1 MINLPEE
8 VSRSLRGAT
17 QSADSKPQ
25 LKTGP
30 RLRPKPYRKQ
40 ANTVR
45 WFAQAIVLTASALG
59 TRAILPHT
67 AMANTTLPVKEDRLI
82 IARPAGKT
90 TSRRVQ
96 RQSARVD
103 VRRAPSTRAL
113 FQYRRD
119 DTTPNKVT
127 LVQIDAAKQA
137 ATPVSPNI
145 FGNFIEHLGGVVY
158 QALWSQILLNP
169 NLERIEARDILPNAW
184 QKSGAATWQAD
195 GFKSPMYMRLGPD
208 TKKTTSSGF
217 LPDSR
222 LAAPVAR
229 LSVASGGNVESAG
242 QQRKSGSVLQIGWKQ
257 SVSRPATLW
266 QHVSLPA
273 QRVTHYNVTLVARAP
288 MGTGKIRVTLAREQE
303 TEEEKR
309 RRGEEEKAATL
320 STLNSQLSTTF
331 AVTQTNWQAFRCT
344 LVVPKSATPEENLWR
359 FMIAHEDGQAVD
371 VDQVEMLPSDSMDG
385 FDPEVVGR
393 TKVWGVPLLRY
404 PGGNFA
410 SGYNWQDGVGPHA
423 NRPTRRNPAWGGVE
437 PNHVGTNEFM
447 TFARLVGATPQ
458 LTVNAGDGTPQEA
471 AEWVRYCNAP
481 AANDKWGRMR
491 AANGATKPFGV
502 KIWEVGN
509 ELYGGWQI
517 GHAEAQ
523 DNANRF
529 VKFRD
534 AMLQADPTLRL
545 IATGKGDEFTPTGQK
560 RDDAWND
567 ALLQAA
573 AKDGG
578 QAPDWISLHP
588 LVPLPDYAK
597 GATYDEQLESA
608 LAHPTYL
615 DNTLIPDVIG
625 HIEAVEGKHAHT
637 RIAITEWGII
647 VGGREWESGP
657 NHDTLSGAIYN
668 ALALNAM
675 LRNSDW
681 VTLANMTAL
690 LHGGGIKKWE
700 GIVYVDPQ
708 YYTQQMYTLAHPH
721 APIATTTTGPGSD
734 VPARGQ
740 MPAVKDAPDVDVF
753 AARTQ
758 NHRKLV
764 VFAVNRHR
772 SEARALRLQVDH
784 FQTQGVSATLL
795 TADNP
800 QARNTL
806 ASPNAVE
813 PRPMEVPAWPTE
825 PGTDWQI
832 SIPPHSLVVLTLEG
846 KG

>member
-1 MINLPEE
+1 MLKSPEE
-8 VSRSLRGAT
+8 VFRSLRSPA
-17 QSADSKPQ
+17 QSADSKQQTKPP
-25 LKTGP
+25 LE
-30 RLRPKPYRKQ
+30 LRRKHYRKQ
-40 ANTVR
+40 ANPVRRFALTVL
-45 WFAQAIVLTASALG
+45 LTASALV
-59 TRAILPHT
+59 TRAILRNT
-67 AMANTTLPVKEDRLI
+67 AMANTTVPVKEDRLI
-82 IARPAGKT
+82 LARPAGKT

-96 RQSARVD
+96 RQSAHVD

-169 NLERIEARDILPNAW
+169 NLERIEARDTLPDAW
-184 QKSGAATWQAD
+184 QTSGAANWQAD
-195 GFKSPMYMRLGPD
+195 GYRSPMYMRLGPD
-208 TKKTTSSGF
+208 TKKTTSAGF

-222 LAAPVAR
+222 LAAPVAL
-229 LSVASGGNVESAG
+229 LSAANDDKLGTAER
-242 QQRKSGSVLQIGWKQ
+242 QRKSGSVLQIGWKQ
-257 SVSRPATLW
+257 TVSRPATLW

-273 QRVTHYNVTLVARAP
+273 QRATHYHVTLVARAP
-288 MGTGKIRVTLAREQE
+288 MGTGKIRVTLAREPGTGERQGDKE
-303 TEEEKR
+303 TR
-309 RRGEEEKAATL
+309 RQGEASSL
-320 STLNSQLSTTF
+320 ISHPSSLF

-359 FMIAHEDGQAVD
+359 FAIAHEDGQAVD

-423 NRPTRRNPAWGGVE
+423 QRPTRRNPAWGGVE

-491 AANGATKPFGV
+491 AANGATKPFDV

-534 AMLQADPTLRL
+534 AMLAADPTLRL

-578 QAPDWISLHP
+578 QTPDWISLHP
-588 LVPLPDYAK
+588 LVPLPDYAR

-608 LAHPTYL
+608 LAHPAYL
-615 DNTLIPDVIG
+615 DNTLIPDVIS
-625 HIEAVEGKHAHT
+625 HIEAVEGKNART

-740 MPAVKDAPDVDVF
+740 MPAVKDVPDVDVF

-758 NHRKLV
+758 NSRKLV

-772 SEARALRLQVDH
+772 SEARPLRLQVDH
-784 FQTQGVSATLL
+784 FQTQRVSATLL
-795 TADNP
+795 TADKP

-806 ASPNAVE
+806 ESPNAVE
-813 PRPMEVPAWPTE
+813 PRPFDVPVWPTE
-825 PGTDWQI
+825 PGADWQI

>member
-1 MINLPEE
+1 MLRSPEE
-8 VSRSLRGAT
+8 VFRSLRSPA
-17 QSADSKPQ
+17 QSADSNQQTKPPLQ
-25 LKTGP
+25 S
-30 RLRPKPYRKQ
+30 RRAHYRKQ
-40 ANTVR
+40 ANSVRRFALTVL
-45 WFAQAIVLTASALG
+45 LTASALM
-59 TRAILPHT
+59 TRAILRHT
-67 AMANTTLPVKEDRLI
+67 AMANTTVPVKEDRLI
-82 IARPAGKT
+82 LARPAGKT

-96 RQSARVD
+96 RPSARVD

-119 DTTPNKVT
+119 DATPNQVT
-127 LVQIDAAKQA
+127 LAQIDAAKQA

-158 QALWSQILLNP
+158 QALWSQLLLNP
-169 NLERIEARDILPNAW
+169 NLERIEARDTLPDAW
-184 QKSGAATWQAD
+184 QTSGAASWQAD
-195 GFKSPMYMRLGPD
+195 GYRSPMYMRLGPD
-208 TKKTTSSGF
+208 TKKTASLGF

-222 LAAPVAR
+222 PATPVA
-229 LSVASGGNVESAG
+229 LLPAG
-242 QQRKSGSVLQIGWKQ
+242 SDAKMGTAERQRESGSLLRIGWKQ

-266 QHVSLPA
+266 QHVALPA
-273 QRVTHYNVTLVARAP
+273 QRTTHYNVTLVARAP
-288 MGTGKIRVTLAREQE
+288 LGTGKIRVTLARESE
-303 TEEEKR
+303 IEEKKRRKEEEER
-309 RRGEEEKAATL
+309 TATL

-331 AVTQTNWQAFRCT
+331 AVTQTQWQAFRCT

-359 FMIAHEDGQAVD
+359 FTIAHEDGQAVD

-423 NRPTRRNPAWGGVE
+423 QRPTRRNPAWGGVE

-481 AANDKWGRMR
+481 ASGDKWGRMR
-491 AANGATKPFGV
+491 AANGATKPFDV

-517 GHAEAQ
+517 GHAQAQ

-534 AMLQADPTLRL
+534 AMLAADPTLRL
-545 IATGKGDEFTPTGQK
+545 IATGKGDEFTPAGQK

-573 AKDGG
+573 ARDGG
-578 QAPDWISLHP
+578 RTPDWISLHP
-588 LVPLPDYAK
+588 LVPLPDYAR

-608 LAHPTYL
+608 FAHPAYL
-615 DNTLIPDVIG
+615 DNTLIPDVIS
-625 HIEAVEGKHAHT
+625 HIEAVEGKNART

-721 APIATTTTGPGSD
+721 APIATTTTGPGHD

-740 MPAVKDAPDVDVF
+740 MPAVKDVPDVDVF

-772 SEARALRLQVDH
+772 SASRPLRLQVDH
-784 FQTQGVSATLL
+784 FQTQRVSATLL
-795 TADNP
+795 TADKP

-806 ASPNAVE
+806 ESPNVVE
-813 PRPMEVPAWPTE
+813 PRPMEVPAWPSD

-846 KG
+846 K